1 MSEGQ
6 KLTLVAVADAV
17 DRAKEQSARL
27 IEKLLREAIA
37 DFEAADSDGFKLA
50 LTIKGAR
57 AGRHATLTIQTKGQT
72 CVELKREA
80 STEANVIDWG
90 PRLFDPDGDFPEA
103 EEPEVVEEQRL
114 LPAAPKLLPAH
125 EGEEEQQSEEAGAT
139 EEKDAQDGKGAKDGK
154 AGVGKVRKITISN
167 TGISNWA
174 LEENPEWYRELT
186 TVRKTGAAELEEVVR
201 IIIRNP
207 DDGHKFD
214 MGLYKCTDAAPA
226 YDDPADGRSVYT
238 FTRLEDEDG
247 PVNGGG
253 DIPGDE

>member
-1 MSEGQ
+1 MRDEDR
-6 KLTLVAVADAV
+6 LTLAAIDDAVA
-17 DRAKEQSARL
+17 RAREQSETL

-50 LTIKGAR
+50 LTIEGAR
-57 AGRHATLTIQTKGQT
+57 AGRHATLTLQTKGQT
-72 CVELKREA
+72 CVELKRKY

-90 PRLFDPDGDFPEA
+90 PRLFDPDGDFTEA
-103 EEPEVVEEQRL
+103 EEVEVVEERKL
-114 LPAAPKLLPAH
+114 LPPAPKLLPAP
-125 EGEEEQQSEEAGAT
+125 EEE
-139 EEKDAQDGKGAKDGK
+139 DAQDGKDAKDGK

-167 TGISNWA
+167 TGISDLA
-174 LEENPEWYRELT
+174 LKDNPEWYRKLT
-186 TVRKTGAAELEEVVR
+186 TMRKTGAAEVGEVVR

-226 YDDPADGRSVYT
+226 YDDPADWRSVYT
-238 FTRLEDEDG
+238 FIRLEDEDG